1 MMSYGQLFLV
11 ILPVFAMIG
20 IGTAL
25 RHWNLITESG
35 ETSLFNLVIK
45 VTTPCLI
52 FEAVASNPALR
63 EPGNLVM
70 PPLLGFG
77 LTLTSMAVGWHA
89 ARALGLTIGHGL
101 RTFALAVGLTN
112 YGYLPL
118 PIMDAMF
125 GPESRAVLMVHN
137 VGVEAAIWT
146 GGVLVVTGLSPLSGW
161 RKLINAPLM
170 ALLAAI
176 ACNLTGLS
184 PHLPSVLMSL
194 VHALAVCA
202 VPLGLVMS
210 GVSIQPHLD
219 DPKQLVNTRVTL
231 TAWFLRLGVLPFV
244 FLLAARYVPCPVEL
258 KRVLVIQAAM
268 PSAVVSIIVA
278 RIYGG
283 QPLVAVQIILGTT
296 ALALFTIPFW
306 IRFGLSFAGL
316 AP

>member
-1 MMSYGQLFLV
+1 MMSYGQLLLV
-11 ILPVFAMIG
+11 LLPVFAMIA
-20 IGTAL
+20 IGAGL
-25 RHWNLITESG
+25 RHWQLITEQG
-35 ETSLFNLVIK
+35 ENSLFNLVVK

-52 FEAVASNPALR
+52 FESVASNPALR
-63 EPGNLVM
+63 DPGNLLL

-77 LTLTSMAVGWHA
+77 LTLLSMAVGWHV
-89 ARALGLTIGHGL
+89 ARTLGLTIGHGL

-118 PIMDAMF
+118 PLMDAMF
-125 GPESRAVLMVHN
+125 GAESRAVLLVHN

-146 GGVLVVTGLSPLSGW
+146 GGVLMVTGLSPLAGW
-161 RKLINAPLM
+161 RKLLNAPLA
-170 ALLAAI
+170 ALLAAV
-176 ACNLTGLS
+176 ACNLTGVS
-184 PHLPSVLMSL
+184 AHLPSALMSL

-202 VPLGLVMS
+202 VPLGLIMT

-219 DPKQLVNTRVTL
+219 DPKRLVNTRVTL
-231 TAWFLRLGVLPFV
+231 TAWLLRLCVLPWV
-244 FLLAARYVPCPVEL
+244 FLLAARYLPCPVEL

-278 RIYGG
+278 RVYGG

>member
-11 ILPVFAMIG
+11 ILPVFALIG
-20 IGTAL
+20 IGAAL
-25 RHWNLITESG
+25 RHWQLISEAG
-35 ETSLFNLVIK
+35 ENSLFNLVIK

-52 FEAVASNPALR
+52 FESVAGNPALR
-63 EPGNLVM
+63 DPGNLVF
-70 PPLLGFG
+70 PPLAGFG
-77 LTLTSMAVGWHA
+77 LTLLSMALGWHVA
-89 ARALGLTIGHGL
+89 KALGLTIGHGL

-118 PIMDAMF
+118 PLMDAMF

-161 RKLINAPLM
+161 RKLLNAPLL
-170 ALLAAI
+170 ALVVAVI
-176 ACNLTGLS
+176 CNLTGVS
-184 PHLPSVLMSL
+184 AQLPSVVTNL
-194 VHALAVCA
+194 VHTLALCA
-202 VPLGLVMS
+202 VPLGLIMT

-219 DPKQLVNTRVTL
+219 DPKQLVNPRVTL
-231 TAWFLRLGVLPFV
+231 TAWLLRLMVLPWV
-244 FLLAARYVPCPVEL
+244 FLLAARYLPCSVEL
-258 KRVLVIQAAM
+258 KRVLVVQAAM

-278 RIYGG
+278 RVYGG

>member
-1 MMSYGQLFLV
+1 MMSYGQLLLV
-11 ILPVFAMIG
+11 LLPVFAMIA
-20 IGTAL
+20 IGAAL
-25 RHWNLITESG
+25 RHWQLITEQG
-35 ETSLFNLVIK
+35 ENSLFNLVVK

-52 FEAVASNPALR
+52 FESVASNPALR
-63 EPGNLVM
+63 EPANLLL

-77 LTLTSMAVGWHA
+77 LTLISMAIGWHV
-89 ARALGLTIGHGL
+89 ARSLGLTIGHGL

-118 PIMDAMF
+118 PLMDAMF
-125 GPESRAVLMVHN
+125 GAESRAVLLVHN

-146 GGVLVVTGLSPLSGW
+146 GGVLVVTGLSPLAGW
-161 RKLINAPLM
+161 RKLINAPLL

-176 ACNLTGLS
+176 VCNLTGLS
-184 PHLPSVLMSL
+184 AHLPSVLMSL
-194 VHALAVCA
+194 VHALALCA
-202 VPLGLVMS
+202 VPLGLIMT

-231 TAWFLRLGVLPFV
+231 TAWLLRLVVLPWV
-244 FLLAARYVPCPVEL
+244 FLLAARYLPCSVEL
-258 KRVLVIQAAM
+258 KRVLVVQAAM

-296 ALALFTIPFW
+296 ALALFTIPLW